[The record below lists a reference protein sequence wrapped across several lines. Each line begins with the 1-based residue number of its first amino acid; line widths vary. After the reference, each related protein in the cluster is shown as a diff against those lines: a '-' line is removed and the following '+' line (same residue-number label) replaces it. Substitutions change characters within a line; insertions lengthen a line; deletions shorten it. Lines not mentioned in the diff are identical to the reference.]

1 MPHDPVPAG
10 FDPAE
15 MVAVLRTLVEIES
28 PSSDP
33 AALAACA
40 AEVATLGERLLGAA
54 PEWVEVDGHPHL
66 RWRWGP
72 GAGGPAGERARV
84 VLLCHLDTVWPLGTL
99 EGWPFVVSDGV
110 ATGPGAF
117 DMKAGLVQGL
127 FALAR
132 LGADGR
138 DGVALLVTSDEE
150 VGSRTSRGLIEAE
163 AAGAAAVLV
172 LEPSAGAGGA
182 LKTVRK
188 GVATY
193 QVDVEGRAA
202 HAGLEPERG
211 VNALVE
217 LAHQA
222 LAVTGIGDAAQ
233 GTTVTPT
240 VAAAGT
246 TDNTVPAAARLRVDT
261 RAATPEEQARVDRE
275 LRALRPVLAGARL
288 AVRRETSR
296 PPLPASASAELFV
309 LAQRV
314 ADQLGMGPLEQAMVG
329 GGSDGNLTAGLGIPT
344 LDGLGAVGGGA
355 HARGEHVVVAA
366 MPRRAALVAALIGA
380 LRQPAAQPS

>member
-1 MPHDPVPAG
+1 MPHSHDPNQ
-10 FDPAE
+10 FDAAE
-15 MVAVLRTLVEIES
+15 LVAALRTLVEIES

-40 AEVATLGERLLGAA
+40 AAVAALGERLLGVA
-54 PEWVEVDGHPHL
+54 PECVEVDGHPHL
-66 RWRWGP
+66 RWRWDSAAEGS
-72 GAGGPAGERARV
+72 ARV
-84 VLLCHLDTVWPLGTL
+84 LLLCHLDTVWPVGTL
-99 EGWPFVVSDGV
+99 EGWPFTVSDGV
-110 ATGPGAF
+110 ATGPGAY

-127 FALAR
+127 FALAS
-132 LGADGR
+132 LGPGGR
-138 DGVALLVTSDEE
+138 GGVTLLVTSDEE
-150 VGSRTSRGLIEAE
+150 IGSATSRELIGSE

-172 LEPSAGAGGA
+172 LEPSAGTSGA

-202 HAGLEPERG
+202 HAGLEPEQG

-222 LAVTGIGDAAQ
+222 LAVTAIGNPEQ

-240 VAAAGT
+240 VANAGT

-275 LRALRPVLAGARL
+275 LLALRPVLADALL

-296 PPLPASASAELFV
+296 PPLPASASAELFA
-309 LAQRV
+309 LAQDV
-314 ADQLGMGPLEQAMVG
+314 AAALGLGPLEQAMVG

-366 MPRRAALVAALIGA
+366 MPHRAALVAALVEV
-380 LRQPAAQPS
+380 LRRPA

>member
-54 PEWVEVDGHPHL
+54 PEWVEVDGPPHL

-117 DMKAGLVQGL
+117 DMKAGLVQAG
-127 FALAR
+127 
-132 LGADGR
+132 
-138 DGVALLVTSDEE
+138 
-150 VGSRTSRGLIEAE
+150 

-314 ADQLGMGPLEQAMVG
+314 AGQLGLGPLEQAMVG
-329 GGSDGNLTAGLGIPT
+329 GGSDGNLTAGIGVPT
-344 LDGLGAVGGGA
+344 LDGLGAVGGG
-355 HARGEHVVVAA
+355 
-366 MPRRAALVAALIGA
+366 
-380 LRQPAAQPS
+380 

>member
-1 MPHDPVPAG
+1 MPHSQNHNQ
-10 FDPAE
+10 AE
-15 MVAVLRTLVEIES
+15 MLAALRTLVEIES

-40 AEVATLGERLLGAA
+40 AEVAALGERLLGAA
-54 PEWVEVDGHPHL
+54 PEWVEAGGHPHL
-66 RWRWGP
+66 RWKWGAASQ
-72 GAGGPAGERARV
+72 GRV
-84 VLLCHLDTVWPLGTL
+84 LLLCHLDTVWPLGTL
-99 EGWPFVVSDGV
+99 EGWPFTVSDGV
-110 ATGPGAF
+110 ASGPGAF

-127 FALAR
+127 FALAG

-138 DGVALLVTSDEE
+138 DGVTLLVTSDEE
-150 VGSRTSRGLIEAE
+150 IGSATSRALIEAE
-163 AAGAAAVLV
+163 AAEAAAVLV

-193 QVDVEGRAA
+193 QVDVQGRAA

-211 VNALVE
+211 VNAMVE

-222 LAVTGIGDAAQ
+222 LAVSGIGDPAQ

-240 VAAAGT
+240 VASAGT
-246 TDNTVPAAARLRVDT
+246 TDNTVPAAALLRVDT

-275 LRALRPVLAGARL
+275 LRALAPVVAGATVV
-288 AVRRETSR
+288 VRRETMR
-296 PPLPASASAELFV
+296 PPLPASASTELFA
-309 LAQRV
+309 LAQRL
-314 ADQLGMGPLEQAMVG
+314 AGQLGLGPLEQAMVG
-329 GGSDGNLTAGLGIPT
+329 GGSDGNLTAGIGVPT

-355 HARGEHVVVAA
+355 HALGEHVVVAA
-366 MPRRAALVAALIGA
+366 MPQRAALVAALTEA
-380 LRQPAAQPS
+380 LRG